1 MHQRDSAILARSEGP
16 PEGRPKMQCVLVEP
30 VGSIYTFVAN
40 QNRRTGR
47 RIHLAERVSAQ
58 DLFQRKSRR
67 FISTL

>member
-47 RIHLAERVSAQ
+47 RIHLAERVGFEPTCQVS
-58 DLFQRKSRR
+58 LT
-67 FISTL
+67 I